1 MMMDDFGYFDGYD
14 IDYNG
19 LDTRPAKML
28 LCRFSI
34 GANPFHKVCRFYL
47 TYNHLYIIEFNID
60 TPLKSDLYLE
70 SVSIVEQFILC

>member
-34 GANPFHKVCRFYL
+34 GANPFHRVCPFCFYDICNEQELIPGCATGKVYAIGI
-47 TYNHLYIIEFNID
+47 N
-60 TPLKSDLYLE
+60 
-70 SVSIVEQFILC
+70 